1 MAECP
6 VMSAPLTMNS
16 WRQPL
21 THLEIG
27 RVSQCSAMCGS
38 TVPARAEIS
47 RRRSALPRRRRRII
61 WLLSRR
67 PASSFRLP
75 PATWQRA
82 ASGCAIPSCLPVS
95 LNFTR
100 RSAANSASA
109 SSEPEQREARKE
121 KVSPF
126 ATRPH
131 SLPVSDSAS
140 RYLQTMPPQRSYGG
154 RKSKGDRQ
162 PLISRVP
169 SPIADAVRDRAEE
182 RGMSLSDYIASVLAR
197 DVGLATL
204 APQAS
209 IRHDEE
215 LPINQVA

>member
-1 MAECP
+1 M
-6 VMSAPLTMNS
+6 
-16 WRQPL
+16 
-21 THLEIG
+21 HLEIG
-27 RVSQCSAMCGS
+27 RVSQSSAMCDS
-38 TVPARAEIS
+38 TALARAEKS
-47 RRRSALPRRRRRII
+47 LRRSASPRRQHRII
-61 WLLSRR
+61 SRHSR
-67 PASSFRLP
+67 PQGSSCRHL
-75 PATWQRA
+75 PATRQRA
-82 ASGCAIPSCLPVS
+82 ASGCAIQSYLRVS
-95 LNFTR
+95 PNSTK
-100 RSAANSASA
+100 RSAANSARASA
-109 SSEPEQREARKE
+109 ESDQGGAHARD
-121 KVSPF
+121 SNPI
-126 ATRPH
+126 ATHAR

-182 RGMSLSDYIASVLAR
+182 RGMTLSDYIASVLAR

-215 LPINQVA
+215 LPISQVA